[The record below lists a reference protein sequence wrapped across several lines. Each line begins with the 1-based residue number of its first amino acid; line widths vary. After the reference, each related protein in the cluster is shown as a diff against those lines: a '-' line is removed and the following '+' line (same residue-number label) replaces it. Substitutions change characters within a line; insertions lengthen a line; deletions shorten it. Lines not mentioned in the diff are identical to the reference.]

1 MSKKIK
7 SGVYKGLKGWE
18 VNYLKQAEKY
28 GHLTPDARSK
38 RQASNK
44 KNTREK
50 R

>member
-28 GHLTPDARSK
+28 GHIGGDSK
-38 RQASNK
+38 PK
-44 KNTREK
+44 KYVPKNTREK
-50 R
+50 

>member
-28 GHLTPDARSK
+28 GHLTPNGGSK
-38 RQASNK
+38 K
-44 KNTREK
+44 KYVPKKTNREK